1 MMVITDGTVRPIV
14 NRLADAMG
22 VILAN
27 VDKARHG
34 IFFTR
39 NVVGDRMQNIYKDD
53 EIAIDICE
61 DWEYFEV
68 FGLTE
73 DEQRDIEKFYCSL
86 VNSWK
91 DFRKYV

>member
-1 MMVITDGTVRPIV
+1 MIAITDGTITPIA

-34 IFFTR
+34 IFFSR
-39 NVVGDRMQNIYKDD
+39 NVGGDSMHNIYAEDG
-53 EIAIDICE
+53 IAIDICE

-68 FGLTE
+68 FGLTV
-73 DEQRDIEKFYCSL
+73 DEQRDIEKFYCAL

-91 DFRKYV
+91 NFRKYV